1 MFSFFQKKHTD
12 YPDYWVAY
20 EQRFRDKPK
29 PEITDTRFVVLD
41 TETTGL
47 NYKSDRILSIGAV
60 PVIQN
65 TISIAGI
72 LEVYIKQDTF
82 NPETVKI
89 HGLLRED
96 QRVEAVSEEEAVKQF
111 LAYVGNAI
119 LVAHHANFDLTMI
132 NTALKRLGL
141 PRLKNRVLDTST
153 LYTRS
158 RITSNL
164 IDYNKNYAL
173 DELADTLNVAKNDR
187 HTATGDA
194 YITALV
200 FLKIL
205 SRLEKK
211 GIYKTKELL

>member
-1 MFSFFQKKHTD
+1 MFNFFRKKRTD
-12 YPDYWVAY
+12 YPEYWTAY
-20 EQRFRDKPK
+20 EQSFREKPK
-29 PEITDTRFVVLD
+29 PEISDTRFVVLD
-41 TETTGL
+41 TETTGF

-60 PVIQN
+60 PVLHN
-65 TISIAGI
+65 TISIADVF
-72 LEVYIKQDTF
+72 EVYIQQDTF

-96 QRVEAVSEEEAVKQF
+96 RRVEAISEEEAIRQF
-111 LAYVGNAI
+111 LAYTNNTV

-141 PRLKNRVLDTST
+141 PRLKNRVLDTSS

-164 IDYNKNYAL
+164 IDYNKNYSL
-173 DELADTLNVAKNDR
+173 DELAETLNVARNDR

-211 GIYKTKELL
+211 GIYKTRELF

>member
-1 MFSFFQKKHTD
+1 MFSFFQKKHTE
-12 YPDYWVAY
+12 YPDYWLAY
-20 EQRFRDKPK
+20 EQDFRHKSKPG
-29 PEITDTRFVVLD
+29 ITDTRFVILD
-41 TETTGL
+41 TETTGF

-65 TISIAGI
+65 TISIADVFEI
-72 LEVYIKQDTF
+72 YVKQDTF

-96 QRVEAVSEEEAVKQF
+96 RRVDAVGEEEAIRRF
-111 LAYVGNAI
+111 LAYAGNAV

-141 PRLKNRVLDTST
+141 PRLKNRVLDTSA

-164 IDYNKNYAL
+164 IDYNKSYTL
-173 DELADTLNVAKNDR
+173 DELADTLNIAKNDR
-187 HTATGDA
+187 HTAAGDA

-211 GIYKTKELL
+211 GIHKIKDLF